1 MKENKFLIVF
11 AGYPIF
17 VIRNGFYV
25 NDKELNFIRNIK
37 YLNHSDEKNL
47 KLSENS
53 DILQLEELKRIKNFF
68 KESLNDYVSNV
79 LEINNSFSFCQS
91 WSTIQ
96 NGKTKHPSHT
106 HPNHIISSVYY
117 AKTEKTELIFNVSRS
132 ILQDGYY
139 FKYDIKKHNVFN
151 SHSYNVVLK
160 EGDVIFFPGQL
171 RHGSSINDEKER
183 IIIGSSFFIDG
194 KLGDKHDYNNLEIIN
209 NKKEGYQNVF

>member
-79 LEINNSFSFCQS
+79 LEI
-91 WSTIQ
+91 
-96 NGKTKHPSHT
+96 
-106 HPNHIISSVYY
+106 IISSVYY

>member
-25 NDKELNFIRNIK
+25 NDKELNFIKNIK

-91 WSTIQ
+91 WSAIQ
-96 NGKTKHPSHT
+96 NGKIKHPSHT

-117 AKTEKTELIFNVSRS
+117 AKTEQTELIFNVDRS
-132 ILQDGYY
+132 IIQDGFY
-139 FKYDIKKHNVFN
+139 FHYDVKKHNVFN

-171 RHGSSINDEKER
+171 HHESSINDGKER

-194 KLGDKHDYNNLEIIN
+194 KLGADKKYHDIEITN
-209 NKKEGYQNVF
+209 NKKERY